1 MILII
6 NLSTKFST
14 LHSLLNMPPIKKKPK
29 DFLSDFFELRDYWK
43 NRQRALFL
51 EYAKV

>member
-1 MILII
+1 MNYLRLIKSRDEI
-6 NLSTKFST
+6 YN
-14 LHSLLNMPPIKKKPK
+14 LLNMPPIKKKPK